1 MSKLAKSY
9 IISIMDDYR
18 EKLKHLPENPGVYV
32 MLDKFGQVIY
42 VGKAKNLKN
51 RVRQYFFNS
60 VKTDKVMAMVSNVA
74 DFYYII
80 APSEIDA
87 LSLENNLIKKH
98 KPRYNILLKDDKTYP
113 YVKVDLKEP
122 FPTFKVTRKI
132 LKDGARYFGPFM
144 GGVSVKTVLE
154 ILNLAFSV
162 RPCDKKLNPEKAI
175 KPCLNYHIKKC
186 LAPCAL
192 AVCEK
197 DYMVRVNSAIDFLSG
212 DTAET
217 EKLLREKMFSASEKE
232 EFELALKYKESLDS
246 LEKIK
251 LKRITSL
258 NKFINADVLAY
269 QSNGIYSAVNVLFV
283 RNGRMLGGKNFAFEN
298 ASLSDGDAL
307 SEFVLR
313 YYKEG
318 AEIPDEIISLTEIA
332 DTTLLVEYFK
342 NVHKKSVDFLCVKQ
356 GVRKQLA
363 DMASVNAKEHLET
376 QIDKIKHKDDMTV
389 VACQSL
395 KDKLMLENYPKRM
408 ECYDIS
414 NISGVD
420 KVGSMVVFTD
430 GEPDR
435 DAYRRF
441 KIKTVVGADDY
452 KSHQE
457 MMERRLDRL
466 VSDPEKFPKPDL
478 IIIDG
483 GKGQLSSVKEIF
495 DKKGITGIDLISLAE
510 REEEIFTLYSKEPI
524 VLERRDYC
532 LKMLQRIRDEA
543 HRFAITYHRTL
554 RGKRALSS
562 VLDGVKGLGKVKK
575 KALLER
581 FKDLG
586 GIVSATEEQL
596 KEVEGIGD
604 KQAKLIIETLTKEGL
619 K

>member
-1 MSKLAKSY
+1 
-9 IISIMDDYR
+9 MDELR

-32 MLDKFGQVIY
+32 MLDSYGQVIY

-51 RVRQYFFNS
+51 RVRQYFFS
-60 VKTDKVMAMVSNVA
+60 GVKTDKVMAMVKSIA

-80 APSEIDA
+80 APNEIDA

-113 YVKVDLKEP
+113 YIRVDLKEAY
-122 FPTFKVTRKI
+122 PTFKVTRKI
-132 LKDGARYFGPFM
+132 KKDGAKYFGPFM
-144 GGVSVKTVLE
+144 GGVSVRAVLE

-162 RPCDKKLNPEKAI
+162 RPCENKLNPQKAV

-192 AVCEK
+192 YVSQEE
-197 DYMVRVNSAIDFLSG
+197 YLERVNGAIDFLSG
-212 DTAET
+212 DTLET
-217 EKLLREKMFSASEKE
+217 ERLLKEKMYLASERE
-232 EFELALKYKESLDS
+232 EFELALKYKENIAS

-258 NKFINADVLAY
+258 NKFINADVLSYA
-269 QSNGIYSAVNVLFV
+269 SNGIYSAVNILFV
-283 RNGRMLGGKNFAFEN
+283 RNGRMLGGKNFAFES
-298 ASLSDGDAL
+298 AYFSDGEAL
-307 SEFVLR
+307 SEFIFR

-318 AEIPDEIISLTEIA
+318 AEIPDEIISSIEIA
-332 DTTLLVEYFK
+332 DTKLIENYFK
-342 NVHKKSVDFLCVKQ
+342 QYYGKSLMITCAKQ
-356 GVRKQLA
+356 GVRRQLA
-363 DMASVNAKEHLET
+363 DMAGANATEYLET

-395 KDKLMLENYPKRM
+395 MQKLNLSNYPKRM

-420 KVGSMVVFTD
+420 KVGSMVVFID
-430 GEPDR
+430 GQPDR
-435 DAYRRF
+435 DSYRRF
-441 KIKTVVGADDY
+441 KIKTFEGADDY
-452 KSHQE
+452 RAHQE
-457 MMERRLDRL
+457 MMTRRLERL
-466 VSDPEKFPKPDL
+466 DTDAEKFPKPDL
-478 IIIDG
+478 MIIDG
-483 GKGQLSSVKEIF
+483 GKGQLSSIKEIF
-495 DKKGITGIDLISLAE
+495 DQKGVTGIDLIALAE
-510 REEEIFTLYSKEPI
+510 REEEIFTLDKKEPI

-543 HRFAITYHRTL
+543 HRFAITYHRSL

-562 VLDGVKGLGKVKK
+562 VLDEISGLGKVKK

-586 GIVSATEEQL
+586 GIISATLEQL

-604 KQAKLIIETLTKEGL
+604 KQAKLIIDKLTEEGL